1 MKLRIQGNSLRL
13 RLQQREV
20 ADLHAH
26 GHLSES
32 LFLGPGPEAA
42 FTYRIA
48 CHPGAT
54 VEVLRDPAGLVLHLP
69 AAWAA
74 ELAQTDRV
82 AVDVEIPVAP
92 GVAVR
97 VKVEKDYG
105 CLSERPGEDERD
117 AFPNPEGPCRGG

>member
-20 ADLHAH
+20 VRLHEQ
-26 GHLSES
+26 GHLSDS
-32 LFLGPGPEAA
+32 LVLGTGPEAA

-48 CHPGAT
+48 CHSGAT
-54 VEVLRDPAGLVLHLP
+54 VEVLREPAGLVLRLP

-82 AVDVEIPVAP
+82 GVDVEIPVAP
-92 GVAVR
+92 GATVR
-97 VKVEKDYG
+97 IKVEKDYG
-105 CLSERPGEDERD
+105 CLSERPGEDDRD
-117 AFPNPEGPCRGG
+117 AFPNPEGACGSG